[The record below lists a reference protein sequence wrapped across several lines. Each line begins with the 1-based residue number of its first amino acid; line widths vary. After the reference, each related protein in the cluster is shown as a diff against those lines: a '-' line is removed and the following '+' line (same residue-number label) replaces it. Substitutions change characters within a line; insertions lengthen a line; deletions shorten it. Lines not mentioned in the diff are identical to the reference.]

1 MNESTLATAELT
13 ELSTSSINGSEYTAD
28 QIKHLKNAEH
38 IRHRPGM
45 YIGDTGE
52 HGLHHL
58 VSELVHNSIDEAL
71 AGYCKNI
78 HVVMHLD
85 GSLSVTDDGRGIP
98 VEMHPT
104 EGRPTLE
111 VVMTVSGSSGKFD
124 NNVYKVSAGL
134 NGMGAKA
141 VTALAEWSEAQVRR
155 GGRVYVQKYERGKPV
170 TDVQDIGAS
179 PANQTGT
186 KVTFKPDPLIFGE
199 TRFSYSK
206 LAERL
211 RELAYINR
219 GIAIYLLDEATG
231 REEKF
236 LYAGGIA
243 EFVQYLNRE
252 ETAVHQHPIYLN
264 KRVEDVNVEV
274 AFQYNHGESELVRC
288 YANNAYNPMGGTHLS
303 GFRAGLTRTL
313 NAYGIKEKIFKD
325 DLKPESTD
333 YREGLTAIVS
343 VQLPAPKFE
352 SQMKVRLTSPEVEGI
367 VTSVVNELLGDFL
380 EQNPKDAERIL
391 KKAMLAAEA
400 RKAAQKARDAAIKRK
415 NLLGSGGLPGKLMD
429 CTTKERDKSELFL
442 VEGDSAGGSAEGGR
456 RRQFQA
462 VLPLRGKPL
471 NTERARLEMMLKNDE
486 IISIISALGIDIGN
500 TDDLSKL
507 RYGKIIIL
515 TDADVDG
522 QHIRTLLLTFFF
534 RQMRKLIEN
543 GHIYVARPP
552 LYKIKRKGS
561 KTTEFVQTA
570 EDMERELINRGLTDT
585 QLTLLPYGDRAE
597 RVLQGEE
604 LARLLRPANGQPALL
619 AFVESQLQILERRGL
634 SLSTLLP
641 KLTEHGLPVYWVRL
655 GRQEQFF
662 HTAQEV
668 DAFRTQ
674 QEKRLG
680 RSLVLAD
687 TVSDTASAAQAASK
701 ADDQFERK
709 ELNEVRALN
718 RLLPRLAEFG
728 LTLHDLVPLPRIA
741 GREPP
746 ERFVLTN
753 SETRRSLPHLRD
765 LLAEIRRIGERGL
778 TITRFKGL
786 GEMDAEELA
795 VTTLDPDKRRLLKIT
810 LEDAAAA
817 EAWFKKLMG
826 DEVEGRR
833 EFIMTYGV
841 NVKDIDYHGA

>member
-1 MNESTLATAELT
+1 LSTAELT
-13 ELSTSSINGSEYTAD
+13 ESTTGLANGGEYTAE

-58 VSELVHNSIDEAL
+58 VSELIHNSIDEAL

-78 HVVMHLD
+78 HVVMHVD

-134 NGMGAKA
+134 NGMGLKA
-141 VTALAEWSEAQVRR
+141 VTALAEWSEAQIRR

-170 TDVQDIGAS
+170 TEVQEIGAA

-199 TRFSYSK
+199 AQFSFTK
-206 LAERL
+206 LAERV

-219 GIAIYLLDEATG
+219 GIAIHLLEEATG

-236 LYAGGIA
+236 LFAGGIA
-243 EFVQYLNRE
+243 EFVQYLNRD
-252 ETAVHQHPIYLN
+252 ETVVHQPPISFA
-264 KRVEDVNVEV
+264 KRVDDVYVEV
-274 AFQYNHGESELVRC
+274 AFQYNHGDTELVRC
-288 YANNAYNPMGGTHLS
+288 YANNAYNPLGGTHLS

-313 NAYGIKEKIFKD
+313 NAYGLKEKIFKD
-325 DLKPESTD
+325 DLKPESSD

-367 VTSVVNELLGDFL
+367 VTSVVNELLGNYL
-380 EQNPKDAERIL
+380 QENPKDAERIL

-500 TDDLSKL
+500 TEDLSKL

-570 EDMERELINRGLTDT
+570 EDMERELISRGLTDT
-585 QLTLLPYGDRAE
+585 TLTLLPQPGRPG

-604 LARLLRPANGQPALL
+604 LATLVRPAKGQPALL
-619 AFVESQLQILERRGL
+619 GQVESQLQILERRGL
-634 SLSTLLP
+634 SLGTLLP
-641 KLTEHGLPVYWVRL
+641 KLTEQGLPVYWVRL

-668 DAFRTQ
+668 DAFRV
-674 QEKRLG
+674 QEEARLG
-680 RSLVLAD
+680 RSLVVAD
-687 TVSDTASAAQAASK
+687 AVSETANPAKNAGTGS
-701 ADDQFERK
+701 DQFERK
-709 ELNEVRALN
+709 ELNEVRTLN

-728 LTLHDLVPLPRIA
+728 LSMHDFVPLPRVA

-746 ERFVLTN
+746 ERFILAN
-753 SETRRSLPHLRD
+753 GDTRRSLPHLRD
-765 LLAEIRRIGERGL
+765 LLAEIRHLGERGL
-778 TITRFKGL
+778 TVTRFKGL

-795 VTTLDPDKRRLLKIT
+795 MTTLDPDKRTLLKIT

-817 EAWFKKLMG
+817 EAWFKTLMG
-826 DEVEGRR
+826 QEVEGRR
-833 EFIMTYGV
+833 EFIMTHGV